1 MNICLIPA
9 RGGSKRIPKKNIVE
23 FCGLPLIAHSITNAI
38 KSKVFDEVIV
48 SSDSDE
54 ILNVGLKFGAKAIKR
69 SSNLSDDFATTTD
82 VMADFATNVNAGD
95 TLCCLY
101 ATAPLINEQILKD
114 TYAKFTSQ
122 NPAFLFGACE
132 FSYPIQR
139 AFDANCD
146 MFYPQFFNSRSQD
159 LTKAYHDAGVFYFAL
174 AKTWM
179 AKEQIFTNK
188 SSFYELKRELVCDID
203 TLDDLEFA
211 RLLYGINHAKNTF

>member
-9 RGGSKRIPKKNIVE
+9 RGGSKRIPKKNITD

-38 KSKVFDEVIV
+38 KSEIFDEVVV

-54 ILNVGLKFGAKAIKR
+54 ILEVGAKFGAKIIKR
-69 SSNLSDDFATTTD
+69 SANLSDDFATTTD
-82 VMADFATNVNAGD
+82 VVAEYATRLERDD

-101 ATAPLINEQILKD
+101 ATAPLIDERVLQD
-114 TYAKFTSQ
+114 AYAKFTSQ

-146 MFYPQFFNSRSQD
+146 MFYPQFFGSRSQD
-159 LTKAYHDAGVFYFAL
+159 LPKAYHDAGVFYFAL
-174 AKTWM
+174 AKTWI

-203 TLDDLEFA
+203 TPSDLEFA
-211 RLLYGINHAKNTF
+211 KLLYKINHAKSAF